1 MKERDNFPPLHT
13 GISRKFKREMILM
26 RTYLLGTHF
35 FRAHN
40 DKFIFMNVEIE
51 SETPKA
57 YYVSFSENLANPYTG
72 EIKSDDRGTSDCIA
86 KSTMHIVEKNGLKI
100 LLAKEFGDNA
110 VTYSFN
116 WRATDKGIKEAGLPF
131 ISIFGPK
138 GLSLDTKGWDYFE
151 NLILND
157 YVETE
162 EHRSFRINYLGPYGW
177 VANKVKELELKEET
191 KAQAKGLQNF
201 VANIILL

>member
-1 MKERDNFPPLHT
+1 MK
-13 GISRKFKREMILM
+13 
-26 RTYLLGTHF
+26 TYFLGTHF
-35 FRAHN
+35 YRAIGSE
-40 DKFIFMNVEIE
+40 FIYMKTEIE
-51 SETPKA
+51 KETPKA
-57 YYVSFSENLANPYTG
+57 YFVRVRQCLANPYTG
-72 EIKSDDRGTSDCIA
+72 EINLFNKVGTFGWISKSLT
-86 KSTMHIVEKNGLKI
+86 HIIEKNGFKI
-100 LLAKEFGDNA
+100 LLTREFGDIEDA
-110 VTYSFN
+110 YSYN

-138 GLSLDTKGWDYFE
+138 GLSLDTKGWNYFE

-162 EHRSFRINYLGPYGW
+162 EHRSFKINYLGPYGW
-177 VANKVKELELKEET
+177 VAKEVKELELKEET